1 MGHAVDSEC
10 ACVYLYAMPRIVATR
25 AMAAAAAPLLP
36 PSPAA
41 QLGNLQELVDA
52 VLCGRMGTRFKGEQ
66 EEGKGP
72 NAVRHGQM
80 GRQRQS
86 NERK

>member
-10 ACVYLYAMPRIVATR
+10 ACVYLYAMLRIVATR

-41 QLGNLQELVDA
+41 QLGNLQELVGAA
-52 VLCGRMGTRFKGEQ
+52 VGW
-66 EEGKGP
+66 
-72 NAVRHGQM
+72 GQDSKESK
-80 GRQRQS
+80 RW
-86 NERK
+86 EKEPTP